1 MFAWWGH
8 FVYRFRWPVLAVS
21 VVLLAASILAL
32 RNGGTLKNSG
42 GQNTESGRAL
52 ALMHDQLPQSGEG
65 AGSSFVLVF
74 GSQVIG
80 VADPGFKQAVL
91 DALQPLKDDARVKSI
106 ETPYDVPGEQAK
118 AMTSTDGHHI
128 FAQVSLKDDYASAR
142 QFYQQ
147 LRTKVHSDQL
157 EVLGTGNVAIGNEFD
172 KYLQSDLQRAEVVSF
187 LVILPLLLIVFAT
200 VISALLPFGVGA
212 LAVLGGLAAV
222 GLLARV
228 TDVSTYSTNIVTLI
242 GLGVA
247 IDYSLFIVNR
257 FREELAGGVTTEQ
270 ALIAAMRTSG
280 RAVTFSG
287 VTVAIGLSAMLFFQG
302 SFLASMGFAG
312 AIVVA
317 IAVLYALTFLAS
329 LRAILGHRVNW
340 VRLPLPRRTEGRGL
354 WHGVAIRVMR
364 RPVLVL
370 VPIVLL
376 LLVMA
381 SPIFQIRIANGDV
394 GMLPPNAETRRGYDQ
409 LQKFPG
415 QGQTF
420 FNVVVRYPSG
430 GPLTSERVGDLYD
443 MAQQIKQI
451 RGVEGVESMVSFD
464 PSLGRSAYQTLL
476 TQPPAAQPPRV
487 QTIVHGTTGSQ
498 IAVVSVVTKYGQESD
513 ASRAIVH
520 SLRTMR
526 SPAGSSVLVDAFSLA
541 FTDFILQ
548 RIPLA
553 VAYVMIVTYLV
564 LFLLTGSLVL
574 PLKAV
579 IMNILSI
586 GASFGALVWVFQQGH
601 LASLL
606 NFTPAALDPSV
617 PVLLFCLVFGLSMDY
632 EVLLISRIQEE
643 YRRTGDTTQAVAN
656 GLEKSGKLITGAAA
670 IMVAVF
676 LAFGL
681 ADVVLI
687 KSIGLGLAIA
697 VALDATLVRAL
708 IVPAVMRLLGR
719 ANWGAPRRLARLHRR
734 VRLGGPPAG
743 QPPRWLTPSPA
754 PRRPPPLVRGC
765 RPSFEAGA
773 P

>member
-8 FVYRFRWPVLAVS
+8 FVYRFRWPVLGVS
-21 VVLLAASILAL
+21 VVLLATSILAL
-32 RNGGTLKNSG
+32 RNGGALKNSG

-74 GSQVIG
+74 GSAAMG
-80 VADPGFKQAVL
+80 VADPAFKQAVL
-91 DALQPLKDDARVKSI
+91 AALQPLKDDARVKSI
-106 ETPYDVPGEQAK
+106 ETPYDVPAEQAK
-118 AMTSTDGHHI
+118 AMTSTDGHHV
-128 FAQVSLKDDYASAR
+128 FAQVSLKDDYATAR

-157 EVLGTGNVAIGNEFD
+157 QVLGTGNVAIGNEFD
-172 KYLQSDLQRAEVVSF
+172 KYLQSDLQRAEVVS
-187 LVILPLLLIVFAT
+187 LVIILPLLLIVFAT
-200 VISALLPFGVGA
+200 VISALLPLGVGVF
-212 LAVLGGLAAV
+212 AVLGGLAGV

-257 FREELAGGVTTEQ
+257 FREELAAGATTEQ
-270 ALIAAMRTSG
+270 ALIAGMRTSG

-287 VTVAIGLSAMLFFQG
+287 ITVAIGLSAMLFFQG

-329 LRAILGHRVNW
+329 LLAILGPRANLL
-340 VRLPLPRRTEGRGL
+340 RIPLPRRAAGRGL
-354 WHGVAIRVMR
+354 WHGLAIRVMR

-430 GPLTSERVGDLYD
+430 GPLTTERVGDLYD
-443 MAQQIKQI
+443 MAQRMKQI
-451 RGVEGVESMVSFD
+451 PGVEGVESMVSFD
-464 PSLGRSAYQTLL
+464 PSLGRSAYQAML
-476 TQPPAAQPPRV
+476 TQAAAAQPARV

-498 IAVVSVVTKYGQESD
+498 IAVLSVVTKYGQESD

-520 SLRTMR
+520 SLRSMT
-526 SPAGSSVLVDAFSLA
+526 PPPGSSVLVDAFSLD

-564 LFLLTGSLVL
+564 LFLLTGSVVL

-601 LASLL
+601 LSSFL

-656 GLEKSGKLITGAAA
+656 GLEKSGRLITGAAA

-687 KSIGLGLAIA
+687 KSIGLGLALA
-697 VALDATLVRAL
+697 VAIDATLVRAL

-719 ANWGAPRRLARLHRR
+719 ANWWAPRVLARWHRR
-734 VRLGGPPAG
+734 FSLEGRIA
-743 QPPRWLTPSPA
+743 A
-754 PRRPPPLVRGC
+754 
-765 RPSFEAGA
+765 
-773 P
+773 

>member
-1 MFAWWGH
+1 MFAWWGQ
-8 FVYRFRWPVLAVS
+8 FVYRHRW
-21 VVLLAASILAL
+21 VVLFVSAVMLSGSIVAL
-32 RNGGTLKNSG
+32 LNGGTLKNSG
-42 GQNTESGRAL
+42 GENTESGRAL
-52 ALMHDQLPQSGEG
+52 ALMQRQLPQSG

-74 GSQVIG
+74 GSQTIAVQ
-80 VADPGFKQAVL
+80 DPAFKQAVL
-91 DALQPLKDDARVKSI
+91 SALKPLTADSRVKGV
-106 ETPYDVPGEQAK
+106 ETPFDVPVEQAR

-128 FAQVSLKDDYASAR
+128 YALVTLTDDYATAR
-142 QFYQQ
+142 AYYTE
-147 LRTKVHSDQL
+147 LRHKVQSDRLQ
-157 EVLGTGNVAIGNEFD
+157 VLGTGNVAIASDFD
-172 KYLQSDLQRAEVVSF
+172 KYLKSDLQRAELVSLAI
-187 LVILPLLLIVFAT
+187 LVPLLLIVFGT
-200 VISALLPFGVGA
+200 LISMLLPLGV
-212 LAVLGGLAAV
+212 GGLAVVGGLAGV
-222 GLLARV
+222 GLLARF

-257 FREELAGGVTTEQ
+257 FREELAAGQIVEQ
-270 ALIAAMRTSG
+270 ALIAAIRTSG

-287 VTVAIGLSAMLFFQG
+287 ITVAIGLSAMLFFQG

-312 AIVVA
+312 TIVVA

-329 LRAILGHRVNW
+329 LLAILGHRVNW

-354 WHGVAIRVMR
+354 WHGLAIRVMR
-364 RPVLVL
+364 RPVVVL

-415 QGQTF
+415 QGSTF

-464 PSLGRSAYQTLL
+464 PSLARSAYQALL
-476 TQPPAAQPPRV
+476 TQPAAAQPARV

-498 IAVVSVVTKYGQESD
+498 IAVLSVVTKFGQESD
-513 ASRAIVH
+513 ASRGIVH
-520 SLRTMR
+520 SLRSMT
-526 SPAGSSVLVDAFSLA
+526 PPPGSSVLIDAFSLD

-564 LFLLTGSLVL
+564 LFLLTGSVVL
-574 PLKAV
+574 PFKAV

-586 GASFGALVWVFQQGH
+586 GASFGALVSVYQQGH
-601 LASLL
+601 LSSLL

-643 YRRTGDTTQAVAN
+643 YRKTGDTTQAVAQ
-656 GLEKSGKLITGAAA
+656 GLEKSGRLITGAAA

-687 KSIGLGLAIA
+687 KSIGLGLALA
-697 VALDATLVRAL
+697 VAIDATLVRAL

-719 ANWGAPRRLARLHRR
+719 ANWWAPRRLARWHRR
-734 VRLGGPPAG
+734 IGSDEPVA
-743 QPPRWLTPSPA
+743 A
-754 PRRPPPLVRGC
+754 
-765 RPSFEAGA
+765 
-773 P
+773 

>member
-8 FVYRFRWPVLAVS
+8 FVYRFRWPVLGVSLLLLAGS
-21 VVLLAASILAL
+21 VVALA
-32 RNGGTLKNSG
+32 NGGTLKNSG
-42 GQNTESGRAL
+42 GQNTESGRAI
-52 ALMHDQLPQSGEG
+52 ALMHDQLPQSGPG
-65 AGSSFVLVF
+65 AGSTFVLVF
-74 GSQVIG
+74 GSPTMTVQ
-80 VADPGFKQAVL
+80 DPAFRQAVL
-91 DALQPLKDDARVKSI
+91 TALQPLKDDSRVKSI
-106 ETPYDVPGEQAK
+106 DTPFDVPAEQAK
-118 AMTSTDGHHI
+118 AMTSTDGHHV
-128 FAQVSLKDDYASAR
+128 FTQVSLKDDYATAR
-142 QFYQQ
+142 QFYKQM
-147 LRTKVHSDQL
+147 RTEVHSDQL
-157 EVLGTGNVAIGNEFD
+157 EVLGTGAVAIGSDFD
-172 KYLQSDLQRAEVVSF
+172 KYLQSDLQRAEVVSL

-200 VISALLPFGVGA
+200 VISAVLPLGVGG
-212 LAVLGGLAAV
+212 LAVLGGLAGV
-222 GLLARV
+222 GLLARA

-257 FREELAGGVTTEQ
+257 FREELAGGGTAEQ
-270 ALIAAMRTSG
+270 ALIGTMRTSG

-302 SFLASMGFAG
+302 TFLASMGFAG

-329 LRAILGHRVNW
+329 LLAILGPRVNRL
-340 VRLPLPRRTEGRGL
+340 RLPFPRRAGGRGL

-364 RPVLVL
+364 RPLLVL

-376 LLVMA
+376 LILMA

-420 FNVVVRYPSG
+420 FNVVVRYPGG
-430 GPLTSERVGDLYD
+430 GPLTSDHVGDLYD
-443 MAQQIKQI
+443 TAARIKQI
-451 RGVEGVESMVSFD
+451 PGVEAVESMVSFD
-464 PSLGRSAYQTLL
+464 PSLSRADYQALL
-476 TQPPAAQPPRV
+476 TQPASAQPARV
-487 QTIVHGTTGSQ
+487 QSIVHGTTGSE
-498 IAVVSVVTKYGQESD
+498 IAVLSVVTKYGQESD
-513 ASRAIVH
+513 ASRSIVH
-520 SLRTMR
+520 SLRSMPT
-526 SPAGSSVLVDAFSLA
+526 PPGSSVLVDAFSLD

-601 LASLL
+601 LSSLL

-643 YRRTGDTTQAVAN
+643 YRKTGDTTQAVAQ
-656 GLEKSGKLITGAAA
+656 GLEKSGRLITGAAA

-687 KSIGLGLAIA
+687 KSIGLGLALA
-697 VALDATLVRAL
+697 VAIDATLVRAL
-708 IVPAVMRLLGR
+708 IVPAVMRLLGS
-719 ANWGAPRRLARLHRR
+719 ANWWAPGTLKRLHRKI
-734 VRLGGPPAG
+734 
-743 QPPRWLTPSPA
+743 
-754 PRRPPPLVRGC
+754 
-765 RPSFEAGA
+765 SFGEELAA
-773 P
+773 

>member
-8 FVYRFRWPVLAVS
+8 FVYRFRWPVLGIS

-32 RNGGTLKNSG
+32 RNGGSLKNSG

-65 AGSSFVLVF
+65 AGSSFVLVL
-74 GSQVIG
+74 GSQAMG
-80 VADPGFKQAVL
+80 VADPAFKQAVF
-91 DALQPLKDDARVKSI
+91 DALQPLKDDSRVKSI
-106 ETPYDVPGEQAK
+106 ETPFDVPAEQAK

-147 LRTKVHSDQL
+147 LRTKVHSSQL

-172 KYLQSDLQRAEVVSF
+172 KYLQSDLQRAELVSF
-187 LVILPLLLIVFAT
+187 LLILPLLLIVFAT
-200 VISALLPFGVGA
+200 VISALLPLGVGVF
-212 LAVLGGLAAV
+212 AVLGGLAGV

-257 FREELAGGVTTEQ
+257 FREELGGGATTEQ

-287 VTVAIGLSAMLFFQG
+287 ITVAIGLSAMLFFQG

-329 LRAILGHRVNW
+329 LLALLGHRVNW
-340 VRLPLPRRTEGRGL
+340 ARLPLPRRGAGRGL
-354 WHGVAIRVMR
+354 WHGLAIRVMR

-381 SPIFQIRIANGDV
+381 SPIFQIKIANGDV

-443 MAQQIKQI
+443 LAQQMKQI
-451 RGVEGVESMVSFD
+451 PGVEGVESMVSFD
-464 PSLGRSAYQTLL
+464 ASLGRSAYQALL
-476 TQPPAAQPPRV
+476 TQPAAAQPARV

-498 IAVVSVVTKYGQESD
+498 IAVLSVVTKYGQESD
-513 ASRAIVH
+513 GARAIVH
-520 SLRTMR
+520 SLRTMT
-526 SPAGSSVLVDAFSLA
+526 SPPGSSVLVAAFSLD

-553 VAYVMIVTYLV
+553 VAYVMVVTYLV
-564 LFLLTGSLVL
+564 LFLLTGSVVL

-601 LASLL
+601 LSRLL

-656 GLEKSGKLITGAAA
+656 GLEKSGRLITGAAA

-687 KSIGLGLAIA
+687 KSIGLGLALA
-697 VALDATLVRAL
+697 VAIDATLVRAL
-708 IVPAVMRLLGR
+708 VVPAVMRLLGR
-719 ANWGAPRRLARLHRR
+719 ANWWAPRFLARWHRR
-734 VRLGGPPAG
+734 FSLEGRIA
-743 QPPRWLTPSPA
+743 A
-754 PRRPPPLVRGC
+754 
-765 RPSFEAGA
+765 
-773 P
+773 

>member
-8 FVYRFRWPVLAVS
+8 FVYRFRWPVLGVS

-74 GSQVIG
+74 GSQAMG
-80 VADPGFKQAVL
+80 VADPAFKQAVL
-91 DALQPLKDDARVKSI
+91 DALQPLKADSRVKSI
-106 ETPYDVPGEQAK
+106 ETPFDVPAEQAR

-128 FAQVSLKDDYASAR
+128 FAQVSLKDDYATAR

-147 LRTKVHSDQL
+147 LRTKVHSSQL

-172 KYLQSDLQRAEVVSF
+172 KYLQSDLQRAEVVS
-187 LVILPLLLIVFAT
+187 LLIILPLLLIVFAT
-200 VISALLPFGVGA
+200 VISALLPLGVGVF
-212 LAVLGGLAAV
+212 AVLGGLAGV

-247 IDYSLFIVNR
+247 IDYSLSMVNR
-257 FREELAGGVTTEQ
+257 YGEELGARATTEQ

-287 VTVAIGLSAMLFFQG
+287 ITVAIGLSAMLFFQG
-302 SFLASMGFAG
+302 SFLASMGSAG

-329 LRAILGHRVNW
+329 LLAILGHRVNW
-340 VRLPLPRRTEGRGL
+340 ARLPLPQRVAGRGL
-354 WHGVAIRVMR
+354 WHGLAMRVMR
-364 RPVLVL
+364 RPLLVL
-370 VPIVLL
+370 VPIVV
-376 LLVMA
+376 LLVVVA

-464 PSLGRSAYQTLL
+464 PSLSRSAYQALL
-476 TQPPAAQPPRV
+476 TQPAAGQPARV

-498 IAVVSVVTKYGQESD
+498 IAVLSVVTKFGQESD
-513 ASRAIVH
+513 ASRGIVH
-520 SLRTMR
+520 SLRSMTPPR
-526 SPAGSSVLVDAFSLA
+526 S
-541 FTDFILQ
+541 
-548 RIPLA
+548 
-553 VAYVMIVTYLV
+553 
-564 LFLLTGSLVL
+564 
-574 PLKAV
+574 
-579 IMNILSI
+579 
-586 GASFGALVWVFQQGH
+586 
-601 LASLL
+601 
-606 NFTPAALDPSV
+606 
-617 PVLLFCLVFGLSMDY
+617 
-632 EVLLISRIQEE
+632 EE
-643 YRRTGDTTQAVAN
+643 
-656 GLEKSGKLITGAAA
+656 
-670 IMVAVF
+670 
-676 LAFGL
+676 
-681 ADVVLI
+681 
-687 KSIGLGLAIA
+687 
-697 VALDATLVRAL
+697 
-708 IVPAVMRLLGR
+708 
-719 ANWGAPRRLARLHRR
+719 RR
-734 VRLGGPPAG
+734 VGKECRS
-743 QPPRWLTPSPA
+743 RWSPYH
-754 PRRPPPLVRGC
+754 
-765 RPSFEAGA
+765 
-773 P
+773 

>member
-8 FVYRFRWPVLAVS
+8 FVYRFRWPVLGVS

-74 GSQVIG
+74 GSQAMG
-80 VADPGFKQAVL
+80 VADPAFKQAVL
-91 DALQPLKDDARVKSI
+91 DALQPLKADSRVKSI
-106 ETPYDVPGEQAK
+106 ETPFDVPAEQAR

-147 LRTKVHSDQL
+147 LRTEVHSNQL

-172 KYLQSDLQRAEVVSF
+172 KYLQSDLQRAELVSF
-187 LVILPLLLIVFAT
+187 LLILPLLLIVFAT
-200 VISALLPFGVGA
+200 LVSAALPLGVGTF
-212 LAVLGGLAAV
+212 AVIGGLAGV
-222 GLLARV
+222 GLLAHV

-257 FREELAGGVTTEQ
+257 FREELAAGQIVEQ

-287 VTVAIGLSAMLFFQG
+287 ITVAIGLSAMLFFQG

-312 AIVVA
+312 TIVVA

-329 LRAILGHRVNW
+329 LLAILGHRVNW

-354 WHGVAIRVMR
+354 WHGLAVRVMR
-364 RPVLVL
+364 RPVVVL

-464 PSLGRSAYQTLL
+464 PSLSRSAYQALL
-476 TQPPAAQPPRV
+476 TQPAAAQPARV

-498 IAVVSVVTKYGQESD
+498 IAVLSVVTKFGQESD
-513 ASRAIVH
+513 ASRGIVH
-520 SLRTMR
+520 SLRSMT
-526 SPAGSSVLVDAFSLA
+526 PPPGSSVLIDAFSLD

-553 VAYVMIVTYLV
+553 VA
-564 LFLLTGSLVL
+564 S
-574 PLKAV
+574 
-579 IMNILSI
+579 
-586 GASFGALVWVFQQGH
+586 
-601 LASLL
+601 
-606 NFTPAALDPSV
+606 
-617 PVLLFCLVFGLSMDY
+617 
-632 EVLLISRIQEE
+632 
-643 YRRTGDTTQAVAN
+643 
-656 GLEKSGKLITGAAA
+656 GLEKSGRLITGAAA
-670 IMVAVF
+670 IMAAVF

-687 KSIGLGLAIA
+687 KSIGLGLALAIA
-697 VALDATLVRAL
+697 IDATLVRAL

-719 ANWGAPRRLARLHRR
+719 ANWWAPRRLARWHRR
-734 VRLGGPPAG
+734 IGSDEPVA
-743 QPPRWLTPSPA
+743 A
-754 PRRPPPLVRGC
+754 
-765 RPSFEAGA
+765 
-773 P
+773 